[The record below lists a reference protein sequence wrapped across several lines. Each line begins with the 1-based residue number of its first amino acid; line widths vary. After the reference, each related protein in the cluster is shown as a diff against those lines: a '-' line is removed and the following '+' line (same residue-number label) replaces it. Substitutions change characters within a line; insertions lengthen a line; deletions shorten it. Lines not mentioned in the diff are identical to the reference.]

1 MTDAANTMQ
10 LPASRESEEAL
21 LGAILIDPSTLNFLK
36 IAPEDFFIVRNQMI
50 YRAMR
55 AIGPSEL
62 DLVSLTE
69 VLSRKGQIDEIG
81 GQAYI
86 IGLINKSGN
95 AYHYDIYERA
105 IMDGALRRRV
115 LRSCNKLASAA
126 YEMNKSINDAVSQV
140 VSELVQSA
148 KPLGGAVHIKTFL
161 GELYEEMEKRA
172 ADPKEI
178 YGLETGIPDFDRITA
193 GLQPG
198 EEFILA
204 GEPGT
209 GKSLLAVQM
218 ACGMAES
225 GHPGVIYSLEMK
237 GIAIVRRRL
246 SATTKIPTYNMRS
259 GIGMNERWD
268 QIVKGIEAME
278 KLPIYISDASNWT
291 SLQLRADI
299 SRLIAQEGVRWFVLD
314 YHDLLKDKVGESSN
328 DRSVFITQELHGICK
343 DLDVAGLV
351 IQSMNKAGFFG
362 KPGLANLSGSSKL
375 PYTTDNVAF
384 LIPDENENSNIVN
397 LVWDKVREGTG
408 NRAMKLIKSGT
419 YPAFENYTPDGGY
432 NDYTR

>member
-1 MTDAANTMQ
+1 MTDAMQ

-21 LGAILIDPSTLNFLK
+21 LGSLLINPGTLNYLK
-36 IAPEDFFIVRNQMI
+36 VAPDDFFIVRHQMI

-69 VLSRKGQIDEIG
+69 VLERKGHLAEVG
-81 GQAYI
+81 GQAFLT
-86 IGLINKSGN
+86 GLTNKCPNSYN
-95 AYHYDIYERA
+95 YEIYERA
-105 IMDGALRRRV
+105 IMDSAMRRQV
-115 LRSCNKLASAA
+115 LISCNKLAVAA
-126 YEMNKSINDAVSQV
+126 YEMDKNIGDAVSRV

-148 KPLGGAVHIKTFL
+148 KPIGGAVSIKDFL
-161 GELYEEMEKRA
+161 GELYREMETRA

-178 YGLETGIPDFDRITA
+178 YGLATGIPDFDRITA

-225 GHPGVIYSLEMK
+225 GYPGVIYSLEMK

-246 SATTKIPTYNMRS
+246 SAITKISTYNMRS
-259 GIGMNERWD
+259 GIGMNDRWEK
-268 QIVKGIEAME
+268 IVKGIEAME
-278 KLPIYISDASNWT
+278 KLPIFISDASNWT
-291 SLQLRADI
+291 TLQLRADI
-299 SRLIAQEGVRWFVLD
+299 SRLIAQEQIRWFVLD
-314 YHDLLKDKVGESSN
+314 YHDLLKDQVGDNTN
-328 DRSVFITQELHGICK
+328 DRSMFITQELHAICK
-343 DLDVAGLV
+343 DLDLAGLI
-351 IQSMNKAGFFG
+351 IQSMNKAGFYS
-362 KPGLANLSGSSKL
+362 KPTKANLSGSSKVS
-375 PYTTDNVAF
+375 YTSDNIAF
-384 LIPDENENSNIVN
+384 LIPDENENSNVVN

-408 NRAMKLIKSGT
+408 NRAMKLIMNDT
-419 YPAFENYTPDGGY
+419 YPAFENYTSDARF
-432 NDYTR
+432 NDYTK